1 MFASLKKAPLGTWFL
16 MWISL
21 ISHQALA
28 QQADRG
34 GYLKAVVELME
45 TQWPSNRTLRIVSH
59 GHSVPA
65 GYFKTPHVDSLHA
78 YPHLLHVGLK
88 EAFPHAV
95 INVIVTAI
103 GGENAESGAKRF
115 VSEVLSH
122 RPDILL
128 IDYALNDRGIGLE
141 KAARAWTEM
150 ITTAKKKG
158 VKVVLLTPTPDT
170 RSKWD
175 HPDDPLYQHAAQIR
189 RLAREHQ
196 VGLVDS
202 YQRFQDAVA
211 AGTPLDQLMSQI
223 NHPNHQGHQLVA
235 EGLLE
240 WFLPLASP

>member
-1 MFASLKKAPLGTWFL
+1 
-16 MWISL
+16 
-21 ISHQALA
+21 
-28 QQADRG
+28 
-34 GYLKAVVELME
+34 ME
-45 TQWPSNRTLRIVSH
+45 TQWPRNRTLRIVSH

-150 ITTAKKKG
+150 ITTAKKK
-158 VKVVLLTPTPDT
+158 VS
-170 RSKWD
+170 RS
-175 HPDDPLYQHAAQIR
+175 
-189 RLAREHQ
+189 
-196 VGLVDS
+196 S
-202 YQRFQDAVA
+202 C
-211 AGTPLDQLMSQI
+211 
-223 NHPNHQGHQLVA
+223 
-235 EGLLE
+235 
-240 WFLPLASP
+240 

>member
-16 MWISL
+16 IWISL
-21 ISHQALA
+21 ISHQTLA

-34 GYLKAVVELME
+34 DYLKAVVNLME
-45 TQWPSNRTLRIVSH
+45 TQWPRNRTLRIVSH

>member
-1 MFASLKKAPLGTWFL
+1 

-128 IDYALNDRGIGLE
+128 IDYAL
-141 KAARAWTEM
+141 
-150 ITTAKKKG
+150 
-158 VKVVLLTPTPDT
+158 
-170 RSKWD
+170 
-175 HPDDPLYQHAAQIR
+175 
-189 RLAREHQ
+189 
-196 VGLVDS
+196 
-202 YQRFQDAVA
+202 
-211 AGTPLDQLMSQI
+211 
-223 NHPNHQGHQLVA
+223 
-235 EGLLE
+235 
-240 WFLPLASP
+240 